1 MHTITA
7 RIHYEI
13 TPPWAILER
22 KLIDT
27 INEAVHPYI
36 EKYTR
41 PDGSLIWADT
51 WSGSRDGMDDFYEA
65 FTNFAQFYSLGGG
78 NHLLEAA
85 DRHWDAIT
93 RQLTRFGRIYREY
106 ERGYDQFHQSE
117 SYIYFYHLCLA
128 DPTNPKLNDRAR
140 RFAGFYLNEFPDAPN
155 YDPVHRIIRAPHT
168 GSGGPAWGMSEDDS
182 QLSYNPGSGSMR
194 VYGLPLTD
202 VPGITHVDDL
212 QDPAKARAMGKAMA
226 ERFREGDVGN
236 NLNVNGLIMNA
247 YLMTGDDKYRDW
259 LLEYVGAWLDRARE
273 NGGLMPDNVGLDGRV
288 GALHNGKWY
297 GGLYGWTWPHGF
309 HSLGLAAIT
318 ASNNAYMLSGDPG
331 FFELPRGM
339 IDRLLEEGIDGH
351 FDEMA
356 PKMSLREHY
365 IGVDRSLGPGR
376 RTFFTPYRYGDQG
389 WMDYQPMPVTY
400 PLNVWNVSEAEEDR
414 ARMDYLRERSGYDW
428 SAVVPFRDKGDMHHD
443 EPWLLYLRGENPDYP
458 ERMLGAAHAQVC
470 HRLAQI
476 RADDS
481 DLEAG
486 PYIHLWQQVQPVTTE
501 ALVQLTM
508 GCPQVIYY
516 GGIPNARLRYY
527 DADRKR
533 PGLPADTAALVDRIE
548 PSRVGVH
555 LVNLHH
561 TETRRVILQA
571 GALAEHAFR
580 KASYDTTDTPYPGAT
595 GAYAATRTSER
606 TETMPV
612 DGSRLLVEL
621 PPATRIHLDLE
632 MARYVNRPRYETA

>member
-7 RIHYEI
+7 RVHYEI

-27 INEAVHPYI
+27 IDEAVLPYI

-41 PDGSLIWADT
+41 GDGALIWADT

-78 NHLLEAA
+78 DHLLEAA

-128 DPTNPKLNDRAR
+128 DPANHKLRDRAR
-140 RFAGFYLNEFPDAPN
+140 RFAGFYLNEFADAPN
-155 YDPVHRIIRAPHT
+155 YDPAHRIIRAPHN

-182 QLSYNPGSGSMR
+182 RLAYNPGSGGMR
-194 VYGLPLTD
+194 VYGLPLSD

-212 QDPAKARAMGKAMA
+212 QDPAKARAMGRAMA
-226 ERFREGDVGN
+226 ARFREGDVGN
-236 NLNVNGLIMNA
+236 NLSVNGLIMNA
-247 YLMTGDDKYRDW
+247 YLMTGDDKFRDW
-259 LLEYVGAWLDRARE
+259 LLEYTGAWLDRARE

-309 HSLGLAAIT
+309 YNLGFAAIT
-318 ASNNAYMLSGDPG
+318 AANNAYLLSGDADW
-331 FFELPRGM
+331 FDLPRGM
-339 IDRLLEEGIDGH
+339 IDRVLEEGIDAD

-356 PKMSLREHY
+356 DQMSIREHY
-365 IGVDRSLGPGR
+365 IGVDRSLGPDR
-376 RTFFTPYRYGDQG
+376 RTFLAPYRYGDQG

-400 PLNVWNVSEAEEDR
+400 PLNVWNVSEADEDR

-486 PYIHLWQQVQPVTTE
+486 PRIHLWQEVQPVTTE
-501 ALVQLTM
+501 ALLQLTM

-548 PSRVGVH
+548 PSRMGLH

-561 TETRRVILQA
+561 TESRRVILQA
-571 GALAEHAFR
+571 GALAEHTFR
-580 KASYDTTDTPYPGAT
+580 NASYDTTDTPYPGAA
-595 GAYAATRTSER
+595 GAYAAPRPAVR
-606 TETMPV
+606 TESMQV
-612 DGSRLLVEL
+612 DDSRLLVEL

-632 MARYVNRPRYETA
+632 MARYVNRPRYVSA